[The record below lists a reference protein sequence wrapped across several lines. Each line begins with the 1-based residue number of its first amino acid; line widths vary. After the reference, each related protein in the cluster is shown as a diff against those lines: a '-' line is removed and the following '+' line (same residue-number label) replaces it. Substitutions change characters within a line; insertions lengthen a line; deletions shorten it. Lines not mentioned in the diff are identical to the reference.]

1 MLQGQFGDGWPNK
14 VCFWHLGQAIPPSSR
29 LFSAFCP
36 SSPGQKHLFSDWT
49 RNRKQQKIET
59 VQYFK
64 RQFYGT
70 CIKSSFSPQTFDCAA
85 VIFCIYLDLSYKESI
100 TLHGPLHVMFL
111 QIDIYGWN
119 CFFVIYPAIKVMISW
134 SVEKIG
140 KYVKYAN
147 MSHMHFLLWFFYDHH
162 SEAPVHYVW
171 VAWNKQTQR
180 KPLKHFSQK
189 ELPQGRNNLLSRT
202 RHAHI
207 DHLSLFTQ

>member
-14 VCFWHLGQAIPPSSR
+14 VCFWHLGQTIPPSSR

-64 RQFYGT
+64 RQFHGT

-119 CFFVIYPAIKVMISW
+119 CFFCNLPGHKGYDQLICWKNW
-134 SVEKIG
+134 KIRQIC
-140 KYVKYAN
+140 KYVTYAFSF
-147 MSHMHFLLWFFYDHH
+147 MILLW
-162 SEAPVHYVW
+162 SSLWGPCALCMSRL
-171 VAWNKQTQR
+171 KQTNSEKAFETFQP
-180 KPLKHFSQK
+180 KGTPPGKK
-189 ELPQGRNNLLSRT
+189 
-202 RHAHI
+202 
-207 DHLSLFTQ
+207 